1 MRIIYT
7 AVAKQLGVRPETVG
21 RWRQLP
27 AFQDA
32 LTAAEDPSY
41 VDQDLNV
48 VNLKWKGFDT
58 LMNLLDDHNAAVRLR
73 AAAEI
78 FKLWGNRLPPY
89 AGPDDVILTCMPLL
103 YMAL

>member
-1 MRIIYT
+1 MGGSDAYNEWVWVDENPLRKVT
-7 AVAKQLGVRPETVG
+7 KPSVS

-58 LMNLLDDHNAAVRLR
+58 LMSLLDDHNAAVRLR

-89 AGPDDVILTCMPLL
+89 AGPDAEPE
-103 YMAL
+103 